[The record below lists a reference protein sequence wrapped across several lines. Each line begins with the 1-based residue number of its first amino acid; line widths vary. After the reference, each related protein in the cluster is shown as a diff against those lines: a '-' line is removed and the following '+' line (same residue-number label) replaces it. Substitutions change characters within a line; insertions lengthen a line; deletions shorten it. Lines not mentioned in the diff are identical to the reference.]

1 MCGFTVDHYSDR
13 FDEATAKLAG
23 WMQDGRLKLPEH
35 VEQGIERFP
44 AALIMLFTGGHMGKL
59 LVAP

>member
-1 MCGFTVDHYSDR
+1 MK
-13 FDEATAKLAG
+13 E
-23 WMQDGRLKLPEH
+23 GRLTLPEH

-44 AALIMLFTGGHMGKL
+44 DALLMLFSGGHMGKL